1 MMQAQFRSALA
12 FFFALAMVLI
22 APNVFAQAKG
32 PVHVV
37 NLDSDDATED
47 QADGLTAALK
57 SKVRGTPG
65 WQMAES
71 TDSLSMLIPALKCPP
86 KPDAGCLA
94 RIGDQLKTD
103 RFFWGSVTKAA
114 APHQV
119 TAEVHL
125 WLRGKPEQSVKESY
139 TENLKDQNDEALKKM
154 ASRIFERLS
163 GAGTEGSVTIHC
175 AVESAQVFVDGQ
187 PKGTLTAGVSSLT
200 LPAGTHA
207 IELRADGYAPQGQEV
222 SIITGTES
230 SITIE
235 LKKGSAPPP
244 NGVVPTEPSKPV
256 PVMKIVGISAMGA
269 GVVLGVIGAIEGVR
283 FLGLRSSNNDD
294 HNNVLLK
301 GISDF
306 CRPPQGVGDPVLSQA
321 ACDRKT
327 SAEGA
332 LVLESVFLGIGGALF
347 IAGTIILLTDRG
359 PAEKKSDTPA
369 STTWRVTP
377 SFGPKSGGFTLA
389 ATF

>member
-1 MMQAQFRSALA
+1 MILAQLRSSLA
-12 FFFALAMVLI
+12 FLLVLAAVLI

-47 QADGLTAALK
+47 HADGLTAALK
-57 SKVRGTPG
+57 SKVRATPG

-86 KPDAGCLA
+86 KPDAGCLQ

-139 TENLKDQNDEALKKM
+139 TDNLKDQNDEALKKV
-154 ASRIFERLS
+154 AGRIFERLS

-175 AVESAQVFVDGQ
+175 SVETAQVFVDGQ
-187 PKGTLTAGVSSLT
+187 PKVALVAGTTSLT
-200 LPAGTHA
+200 LPAGTHT

-222 SIITGTES
+222 AIVTGTES

-235 LKKGSAPPP
+235 LKKGAPPP
-244 NGVVPTEPSKPV
+244 VTPIGPTEPSKPV
-256 PVMKIVGISAMGA
+256 PVMKIVGFSAMVA
-269 GVVLGVIGAIEGVR
+269 GFALATVGVIEGAR
-283 FLGLRSSNNDD
+283 FLGLRSDNNDD
-294 HNNVLLK
+294 HNNVVLK
-301 GISDF
+301 GVSDF
-306 CRPPQGVGDPVLSQA
+306 CSPPSGVGDPVVAQQ
-321 ACDRKT
+321 ACDRKK
-327 SAEGA
+327 SAESA

-347 IAGTIILLTDRG
+347 IAGTVIVVTSRG
-359 PAEKKSDTPA
+359 PSENKTEPSPTA
-369 STTWRVTP
+369 SWHVTP
-377 SFGPKSGGFTLA
+377 SFGPKSGGLSFA